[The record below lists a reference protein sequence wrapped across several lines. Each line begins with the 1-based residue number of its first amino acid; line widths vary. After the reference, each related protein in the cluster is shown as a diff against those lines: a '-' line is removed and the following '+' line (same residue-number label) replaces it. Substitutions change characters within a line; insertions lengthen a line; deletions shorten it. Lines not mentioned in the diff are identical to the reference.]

1 MKKTIFSLAVLAA
14 LASCARTESYVPV
27 AESADIQLT
36 INAKTP
42 ATKAEFNG
50 TDAIAWNEMDAIHL
64 AIASAENP
72 SQAIKVSGS
81 SGGYATIYLAN
92 FTLQDNTADVPQF
105 KGYFYSLDP
114 AYINTE
120 RDFYFHLYGAY
131 PNSLDRSNA
140 DITKSRFTLSS
151 AQKGKQNSWDKS
163 CDLMLAKPSKLY
175 FSKTES
181 SKTNHNE
188 YDITAQESLE
198 FAHVFGFA
206 CLKFADAA
214 EKYANADVLSVTVEA
229 TGEKKDIAGTF
240 EFDLTKKVNDADF
253 ALKTIAAS
261 STVKITPAEPVTLN
275 DAAIYFVANPGKYDV
290 TITVETA
297 KGNLIYERKGLLI
310 ERAQIARPTVH
321 FKADVDTA
329 TSNEVDLAGG
339 KLWEHNS
346 ISGGS
351 GMALST
357 STFNAMWG
365 TTAEKKML
373 FQETIENVTTS
384 WGSVAPSYNYTYGQC
399 LINNH
404 SVNTGSVITLE
415 SGDEFLNVENIRIRT
430 YHSSDGLTAKFSVYL
445 TDANGEHELTEMNY
459 KTTISN
465 SQTDLFYKMPEGVT
479 GGVLKMV
486 WSEFSATKYTTVY
499 LPYIILNSG
508 PVLSV
513 ETTDLG
519 KVAAAGAGGTISVS
533 AALASEDPTVETSAE
548 WITASYVA
556 GTISYNVAANEGDAR
571 SGNITVKVKGLNG
584 AEDTKVIDLS
594 QAAGNVVEYKVRADA
609 NVIREA
615 LVAAAGESA
624 TSTTPVSFDV
634 TLTAV
639 ATDGSG
645 ATVEVPV
652 KFNNVYFDQIGITIV
667 CKMYYSPYTTI
678 EYNLPG
684 SYKQAVMESTV
695 KRLGSGITLNAG
707 VSSSST
713 KGVSTNSTYE
723 TISTNLFKSTTPAQ
737 DPSLGYAYVLLKC
750 SGWYTGSDPV
760 NINYLD
766 IIFEASK

>member
-14 LASCARTESYVPV
+14 LASCARTETYVPV

-50 TDAIAWNEMDAIHL
+50 TDAIEWNEMDAIHL

-81 SGGYATIYLAN
+81 SGGYATYYLAN

-131 PNSLDRSNA
+131 PNSLNRSNA
-140 DITKSRFTLSS
+140 DITKSSFTLSS
-151 AQKGKQNSWDKS
+151 AQKGKQTSWDKS

-175 FSKTES
+175 FSKTDHS
-181 SKTNHNE
+181 VTTYKE

-198 FAHVFGFA
+198 FAHVFGFG
-206 CLKFADAA
+206 CLQFADAA
-214 EKYANADVLSVTVEA
+214 DKYANANVSSVTIEA
-229 TGEKKDIAGTF
+229 TGAKKDIAGTF

-253 ALKTIAAS
+253 TLTATSAS
-261 STVKITPAEPVTLN
+261 SSIKVTPAEAVALK
-275 DAAIYFVANPGKYDV
+275 DAVIYFVANPGEYDV
-290 TITVETA
+290 TLTVETS

-321 FKADVDTA
+321 FKAEVDTA

-384 WGSVAPSYNYTYGQC
+384 WGSVTPSYNYSYGQC
-399 LINNH
+399 LISNH
-404 SVNTGSVITLE
+404 SVNTESVITLE

-445 TDANGEHELTEMNY
+445 TDANGEHELTEINY
-459 KTTISN
+459 KTTITN

-499 LPYIILNSG
+499 LPYISLNSS

-533 AALASEDPTVETSAE
+533 AALASGDPTVETSAE
-548 WITASYVA
+548 WITASYIA

-571 SGNITVKVKGLNG
+571 SGSITVKVKGLNDT
-584 AEDTKVIDLS
+584 EDTKVINLS
-594 QAAGNVVEYKVRADA
+594 QAAGNVVEYKVRLDA
-609 NVIREA
+609 VSISDA
-615 LVAAAGESA
+615 LRAAAGESA
-624 TSTTPVSFDV
+624 TPTTLVSFDA

-645 ATVEVPV
+645 ATKVVPV
-652 KFNNVYFDQIGITIV
+652 SLSNIYFNNVGSSIV
-667 CKMYYSPYTTI
+667 CKFQNPYTQI
-678 EYNLPG
+678 GFSLPG
-684 SYKQAVMESTV
+684 NYKQAVMESTI
-695 KRLGSGITLNAG
+695 KRLGNGINLNAG
-707 VSSSST
+707 VTSSST
-713 KGVSTNSTYE
+713 KGVSTKSAFE
-723 TISTNLFKSTTPAQ
+723 TLATNLFKSTTPAQ
-737 DPSLGYAYVLLKC
+737 DPSLGYTYALLKC
-750 SGWYTGSDPV
+750 SGWYTSSDLV

-766 IIFEASK
+766 IFFEASK

>member
-50 TDAIAWNEMDAIHL
+50 TDAIEWNEMDAIHL

-131 PNSLDRSNA
+131 PNSLNRSNA

-297 KGNLIYERKGLLI
+297 KGNLAYERKGLVI
-310 ERAQIARPTVH
+310 ERAQIANPTVH
-321 FKADVDTA
+321 FKADVDQA
-329 TSNEVDLAGG
+329 TDNSVDLAGG
-339 KLWEHNS
+339 KTWEHNS
-346 ISGGS
+346 VSGGS

-357 STFNAMWG
+357 STHNAKWG
-365 TTAEKKML
+365 TAAEKQML
-373 FQETIENVTTS
+373 FQASYENVTTS
-384 WGSVAPSYNYTYGQC
+384 WGSVAPTYSSSYGQS
-399 LINNH
+399 LINSNR
-404 SVNTGSVITLE
+404 VDATSVITLE
-415 SGDEFLNVENIRIRT
+415 SGDEFHNVENIRIRT
-430 YHSSDGLTAKFSVYL
+430 FLGSDELTADFKVYL
-445 TDANGEHELTEMNY
+445 TDENGEHQLTELNY
-459 KTTISN
+459 RSSISG
-465 SQTDLFYKMPEGVT
+465 SQTDLCYKMPEGVT
-479 GGVLKMV
+479 GGILKME
-486 WSEFSATKYTTVY
+486 WSNFSVAKYTYVY
-499 LPYIILNSG
+499 VPYIILNSG
-508 PVLSV
+508 PILSLG
-513 ETTDLG
+513 TTDLG
-519 KVAAAGAGGTISVS
+519 KVAAAGDGGTVSVS
-533 AALASEDPTVETSAE
+533 ASLTSGDPTVETSAE
-548 WITASYVA
+548 WITASYAA
-556 GTISYNVAANEGDAR
+556 GSISYSVAANEGDTR
-571 SGNITVKVKGLNG
+571 SGSITVKVKGLNDME
-584 AEDTKVIDLS
+584 ATQVINLS
-594 QAAGNVVEYKVRADA
+594 QAAGNVVEYKVRLDA
-609 NVIREA
+609 ASIRDA
-615 LVAAAGESA
+615 LVAGAGENA
-624 TSTTPVSFDV
+624 TSTTLVASTA

-645 ATVEVPV
+645 ATVNVPIS
-652 KFNNVYFDQIGITIV
+652 FTNIYFRNLGTSIV
-667 CKMYYSPYTTI
+667 CKFQSPYTTI
-678 EYNLPG
+678 EFNLPG
-684 SYKQAVMESTV
+684 AYKQAVMESTV
-695 KRLGSGITLNAG
+695 KRFGNGIVLNAG

-713 KGVSTNSTYE
+713 KGVYTNSTIE

-737 DPSLGYAYVLLKC
+737 DPSLGYTYAIVKC
-750 SGWYTGSDPV
+750 SGWYTGSDLV